1 MRVLIVGPST
11 TRTKGGMATIIADQ
25 LANKIINDR
34 HELTY
39 LVSHV
44 EGNVC
49 EKAYYSLKSLS
60 YILVNRRKYDI
71 IHFHTAADASFY
83 RKSVLLRVSN
93 WLNLKT
99 IVHMHGADFD
109 SFYLK
114 RNSLLKKYIANSLTK
129 STRIVVLSDYW
140 KNFFNREFKGLRL
153 DVLKNGV
160 DVKSYEPYIRK
171 LTKIENYL
179 FVGRLGE
186 RKGTY
191 DLIKAID
198 IIVNTLGHAGL
209 MFYLAGD
216 GEIQKVEKLIV
227 SKNLT
232 GNVKLLGW
240 LNDEQ
245 KRKQLEMAEVVL
257 LPSYDEN
264 LPMALIEAMACGKIV
279 ISTYAGGIPDLI
291 VPDVNGYLFEAG
303 DIDKLVEYVLFVN
316 KHPELMMK
324 IGQNNIKT
332 IAEKFNLDSLSLKLN
347 SIYDTL

>member
-11 TRTKGGMATIIADQ
+11 TRTKGGMATVIADQ
-25 LANKIINDR
+25 LGNKIINDR
-34 HELTY
+34 QQLTY

-44 EGNVC
+44 EGNVF

-60 YILVNRRKYDI
+60 YILVNRRKHDI

-83 RKSVLLRVSN
+83 RKSILLRVSSR
-93 WLNLKT
+93 LKLKT

-114 RNSLLKKYIANSLTK
+114 RSPLLKKYIANSLTK
-129 STRIVVLSDYW
+129 STLIVVLSDYW
-140 KNFFNREFKGLRL
+140 KNFFNKEFNGLRL

-171 LTKIENYL
+171 LTKIDNYL

-191 DLIKAID
+191 DLIEAID
-198 IIVNTLGHAGL
+198 IIVNTLGHTDL
-209 MFYLAGD
+209 VFNLAGD
-216 GEIQKVEKLIV
+216 GEIEKVEKLIA
-227 SKNLT
+227 SKNLN

-245 KRKQLEMAEVVL
+245 KRQQLQVADVVL

-264 LPMALIEAMACGKIV
+264 LPMALIEAMACGKVI

-303 DIDKLVEYVLFVN
+303 DINKLVEYILFVN
-316 KHPELMMK
+316 KHPELMIK
-324 IGQNNIKT
+324 ISENNIKA
-332 IAEKFNLDSLSLKLN
+332 INERFNLDTLSLKLN
-347 SIYDTL
+347 SIYDTI